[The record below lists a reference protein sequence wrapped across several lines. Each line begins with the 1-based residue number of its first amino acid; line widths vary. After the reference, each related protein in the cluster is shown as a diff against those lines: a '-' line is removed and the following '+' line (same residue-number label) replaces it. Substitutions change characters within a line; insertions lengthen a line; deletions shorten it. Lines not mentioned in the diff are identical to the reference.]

1 MNKPLTI
8 SENLNYN
15 ACIIK
20 VGSVVSMNIKVAK
33 FGGSSLCDAN
43 QFQKVKQIIAQDPNR
58 KFIVPSAPGKR
69 HHEDIKITDLL
80 YLCHAQVS
88 HRVPFTEIF
97 KVISD
102 RYIQIAKDLSIS
114 IDLNAILQDIQDQ
127 ISSGASLD
135 YVASRGEYLNA
146 LLLAAY
152 LDCKFLDA
160 ADVIKFHPD
169 ETIDLASTQEKMES
183 YVLDEHT
190 YIIPGFYGS
199 LPDGA
204 IKIFPRGGSDISG
217 AIIAKISNATIYE
230 NWTDVSGF
238 LVTDPRIVPGCQP
251 IKTITYREL
260 RELSYMGA
268 QVLHEETIFPVLE
281 AGIPINVKNTNEPEN
296 PGTMIVSYRDPIDP
310 PGSITGIAGRKD
322 FTVLAIEKNL
332 MKNDISFVR
341 KLLSIL
347 ENHQVR
353 FEHTPSGIDSLSLI
367 IKSDELCGK
376 LDALIQ
382 DIHVHCKP
390 DLVEVHPNMALVA
403 TVGHGM
409 AYTPGISSRLFTALY
424 EADVNVRMIDQ
435 GSSEI
440 NIIVG
445 VENKDFEKAV
455 TSIYHAFIE

>member
-1 MNKPLTI
+1 MKL
-8 SENLNYN
+8 
-15 ACIIK
+15 K
-20 VGSVVSMNIKVAK
+20 VSK
-33 FGGSSLCDAN
+33 FGGSSLCDAT
-43 QFQKVKQIIAQDPNR
+43 QFQKVKQIIERDPQR

-69 HHEDIKITDLL
+69 HREDIKITDLL

-88 HRVPFTEIF
+88 HHVPFTEIF
-97 KVISD
+97 KVISE
-102 RYIQIAKDLSIS
+102 RFLQIARELSIS
-114 IDLNAILQDIQDQ
+114 IDLSTTLQEIQDN
-127 ISSGASLD
+127 IGAGASLD
-135 YVASRGEYLNA
+135 YVASRGEYLNGI
-146 LLLAAY
+146 LLSNY
-152 LDCKFLDA
+152 LNCEFLDA
-160 ADVIKFHPD
+160 SDVIKFHED
-169 ETIDLASTQEKMES
+169 GTVDLAKTQSMLETYLQDEKR
-183 YVLDEHT
+183 YVV
-190 YIIPGFYGS
+190 PGFYGS
-199 LPDGA
+199 LPEGS
-204 IKIFPRGGSDISG
+204 IKIFPRGGSDITG
-217 AIIAKISNATIYE
+217 AIVAKSVNATIYE

-238 LVTDPRIVPGCQP
+238 LITDPAIVPGCRP

-268 QVLHEETIFPVLE
+268 KVLHEETIFPVLE
-281 AGIPINVKNTNEPEN
+281 AGIPINIKNTNEPEN
-296 PGTMIVSYRDPIDP
+296 PGTMITSYRDPINP

-353 FEHTPSGIDSLSLI
+353 FEHTPSGIDSLSLV
-367 IKSDELCGK
+367 IKSSELTGK
-376 LDALIQ
+376 LDKLIE

-390 DLVEVHPNMALVA
+390 DLVEIHPNMALIA

-409 AYTPGISSRLFTALY
+409 AYTPGISSKLFTALY
-424 EADVNVRMIDQ
+424 ESGVNVRMIDQ

-455 TSIYHAFIE
+455 ASIYNAFIV